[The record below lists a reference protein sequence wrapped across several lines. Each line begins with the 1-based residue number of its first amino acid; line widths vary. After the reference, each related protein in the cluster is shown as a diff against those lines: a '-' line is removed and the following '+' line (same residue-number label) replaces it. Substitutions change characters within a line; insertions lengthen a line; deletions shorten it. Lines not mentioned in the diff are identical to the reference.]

1 MKYHWT
7 TCPNCRCEI
16 SINTSESARGISG
29 SLRRWSANRSI
40 NDGRQFEI
48 PRAQLPAGG
57 GFTTACVCG
66 QMILT
71 PAKPD
76 AVSAE
81 RDADLRVKLSAD

>member
-7 TCPNCRCEI
+7 ACPNCRCEI
-16 SINTSESARGISG
+16 TVNTSESARGISG
-29 SLRRWSANRSI
+29 SLRRWSADRSI

-48 PRAQLPAGG
+48 PRAELSGDG

-66 QMILT
+66 QPIPL
-71 PAKPD
+71 PGRPN

-81 RDADLRVKLSAD
+81 RETDLRVKLSAD